1 AGMGKHQDGGIKR
14 GMAENLPFQSFI
26 HRISFSVKPPALRGG
41 RIRLCPGGVQALPN
55 QGGALCAALRVGTY
69 FIP

>member
-1 AGMGKHQDGGIKR
+1 
-14 GMAENLPFQSFI
+14 SFI
-26 HRISFSVKPPALRGG
+26 HRISFSVKPPALRASVLRGG

-69 FIP
+69 VSQGVSWVSQGGL

>member
-1 AGMGKHQDGGIKR
+1 GIKR